1 MLYLTYRMKRF
12 VMGATGVALL
22 FAGAQGVG
30 ALAPAIPSP
39 STVGAPLSL
48 MIEEDGDTALQGA
61 RITQIT
67 GTTIF
72 AAQYWGLLPVRWI
85 IRTGPKTLFTHRF
98 GNPIVFSQLS
108 VGDFIS
114 TEGVFNGGSDTL
126 GMDAKSIKDWS
137 VSTEGSSFAGTVASA
152 PDQNGAFI
160 LTLGDGNTVLVKPKP
175 SASVARGVVAITPS
189 AIVAGD
195 RVLEATG
202 VYNHLDRSLAA
213 DIVKIFQD
221 QKKFAPRNFE
231 GTLVRLDSTTLPTQM
246 LMKTDEGE
254 YRVYLS
260 EKTNI
265 MKKNRAKT
273 NLVRFVAGDT
283 LRFYGA
289 VREADWSAV
298 DAEVVR
304 TLEF

>member
-1 MLYLTYRMKRF
+1 MKRF
-12 VMGATGVALL
+12 FVGVSGVILL
-22 FAGAQGVG
+22 LAGAQAAS
-30 ALAPAIPSP
+30 ALIMPSIPSP
-39 STVGAPLSL
+39 STVGSPLSL
-48 MIEEDGDTALQGA
+48 TIEDDGDTVLQGA

-85 IRTGPKTLFTHRF
+85 IRTDPKTLLTHRF

-108 VGDFIS
+108 LGDFVS
-114 TEGVFNGGSDTL
+114 AEGTFNGGSDTL

-137 VSTEGSSFAGTVASA
+137 VSTEGSSFAGMVASA

-175 SASVARGVVAITPS
+175 GASVVRGVVAIIS
-189 AIVAGD
+189 SVIAQGD
-195 RVLEATG
+195 RVLAATG
-202 VYNHLDRSLAA
+202 VYNHLDRSLDAST
-213 DIVKIFQD
+213 IKIFQD
-221 QKKFAPRNFE
+221 KKKFAPRNFE
-231 GTLVRLDSTTLPTQM
+231 GTLVRLDGTALPTLM

-260 EKTNI
+260 DKTEI

-273 NLVRFVAGDT
+273 NLVRFVVGDT